1 MRGTIRDHVKEIL
14 WQYRRFVT
22 AFACIITAMGVLAAI
37 TLTVKGGSL
46 QTDAGIQQGIA
57 GEIIRFHVLANSD
70 SNADQE
76 LKMQVKEEIVAY
88 MAEVLELAEDL
99 DQTRDLISE
108 NLEKIEELAKQT
120 IKREGYDYSVSA
132 ELTECY
138 FPMKSYG
145 DCTFPAGEYEALRV
159 CIGEAAGKNWWCVL
173 YPNLCFID
181 SIHAVVPEEQKE
193 ELKNVLTEEEY
204 SSLFDWKKSEYKI
217 TTKWFGNNQ

>member
-1 MRGTIRDHVKEIL
+1 MRRTIRDQVKEML

-22 AFACIITAMGVLAAI
+22 AFACIITAIGVVAVI
-37 TLTVKGGSL
+37 ILTAKGGSL
-46 QTDAGIQQGIA
+46 QTGAGIQQGIA

-70 SNADQE
+70 SDADQT
-76 LKMQVKEEIVAY
+76 LKMQVKEEVVAY
-88 MAEVLELAEDL
+88 MSEVLEQAEDL
-99 DQTRDLISE
+99 DQTRELINQ
-108 NLEKIEELAKQT
+108 NLGKIEELAKQT
-120 IKREGYDYSVSA
+120 IEWEGYDYTVSA
-132 ELTECY
+132 KLTECY

-159 CIGEAAGKNWWCVL
+159 CIGEAEGQNWWCVL

-193 ELKNVLTEEEY
+193 ELKNVLTEEEF

-217 TTKWFGNNQ
+217 TTKWFGNK

>member
-1 MRGTIRDHVKEIL
+1 MGRIIRDQVKEIL

-22 AFACIITAMGVLAAI
+22 ALACIITAIGVVAAI

-46 QTDAGIQQGIA
+46 QTGAGIQQGIA

-70 SNADQE
+70 SDADQA
-76 LKMQVKEEIVAY
+76 LKMQVKEEVVAY
-88 MAEVLELAEDL
+88 MSEILDEAENIG
-99 DQTRDLISE
+99 QTRALISQ
-108 NLEKIEELAKQT
+108 NLGQIEELSGQ
-120 IKREGYDYSVSA
+120 IIEREGYRYSVSA

-159 CIGEAAGKNWWCVL
+159 CIGEAEGQNWWCVL

-193 ELKNVLTEEEY
+193 ELKNVLTEEEFC
-204 SSLFDWKKSEYKI
+204 SLFDWKKSEYKI